1 VPGPHRAHHHDEAR
15 LFDQIDVRRRSLS
28 GWDRWKARRGA
39 GDPVVAEIEAV
50 VTGHG
55 LLVDPAPRD
64 RAVAATRALE
74 TVYELGGQQ
83 LLSNTL
89 LVLTRAYRIARDA
102 YDGALIHGL
111 ALVLHH
117 YDLVDE
123 LKSTGSS
130 LHSKESPLGK
140 SRPAPPP
147 SARRT
152 AAYSLAWSPRCW

>member
-1 VPGPHRAHHHDEAR
+1 MTR
-15 LFDQIDVRRRSLS
+15 
-28 GWDRWKARRGA
+28 
-39 GDPVVAEIEAV
+39 AV
-50 VTGHG
+50 V
-55 LLVDPAPRD
+55 
-64 RAVAATRALE
+64 ATRALE

-89 LVLTRAYRIARDA
+89 LVLTRSYRIARDA

-123 LKSTGSS
+123 LNIDRLVAALEGIAPRT
-130 LHSKESPLGK
+130 
-140 SRPAPPP
+140 SRPASPP

-152 AAYSLAWSPRCW
+152 AAYSRAWSPRCW